1 LAGVDVV
8 NCNDIA
14 VAQGGSGFRF
24 LREPR
29 PSIRVAQSRC
39 RQNFDSYLSVQVRI
53 QGAINHAHPS
63 RAQLRLNSVMPK
75 CFTDH
80 RRNALPRDYLS
91 ISIDRTFRLFFV

>member
-1 LAGVDVV
+1 M
-8 NCNDIA
+8 
-14 VAQGGSGFRF
+14 AQRGSGLRF

-39 RQNFDSYLSVQVRI
+39 RQNFDGYLSVQVRI

-63 RAQLRLNSVMPK
+63 CAQLRLNSVMPK

-80 RRNALPRDYLS
+80 RRNALPRDYLN
-91 ISIDRTFRLFFV
+91 ISVDRTFRLFFV